1 MYRIILIF
9 IVVQVMFPMLL
20 NARFII
26 LVEVLRV
33 KVIVMVL
40 LLEEFHQSF
49 LLFTFFFTQL
59 FVI

>member
-33 KVIVMVL
+33 RVIVMVL
-40 LLEEFHQSF
+40 FLEEFHQPF
-49 LLFTFFFTQL
+49 LHFVFFFIQL
-59 FVI
+59 FIL